1 MAGCWPESCPI
12 PPSVSR
18 PGCRTTSSVRQPD
31 RCRKLLRKGATAMQ
45 FDMSAAQGA
54 SMIIPTVIESG
65 SRGERAYDLFSRLL
79 RERIILV
86 TGPVTDEL
94 AGLIVAELLFLEAEN
109 KERDINMYINSPG
122 GVITAGLAIYDTM
135 RSIRAPIATT
145 CVGQAASFGT
155 ILLMAGDPGRR
166 FALPHARIH
175 IHQPLLQGGLG
186 GQVTD
191 IDIHARE
198 LLHIRDVM
206 NDIVALHT
214 GQPLERI
221 QRDTERD
228 FFMNAEAAKDYGIID
243 EVLSLEDWKARGE
256 RESAGSR

>member
-1 MAGCWPESCPI
+1 MQIDTRLEHSAS
-12 PPSVSR
+12 
-18 PGCRTTSSVRQPD
+18 
-31 RCRKLLRKGATAMQ
+31 LLV
-45 FDMSAAQGA
+45 
-54 SMIIPTVIESG
+54 PTVIENG

-86 TGPVTDEL
+86 NGPVEDQL
-94 AGLIVAELLFLEAEN
+94 ASLVVAELLFLASESPD
-109 KERDINMYINSPG
+109 RPINMYINSPG

-206 NDIVALHT
+206 NEIVALHT

-228 FFMNAEAAKDYGIID
+228 FFMNAEAARDYGIID

-256 RESAGSR
+256 RESAASR

>member
-1 MAGCWPESCPI
+1 MSDLQPI
-12 PPSVSR
+12 
-18 PGCRTTSSVRQPD
+18 
-31 RCRKLLRKGATAMQ
+31 
-45 FDMSAAQGA
+45 MSNA
-54 SMIIPTVIESG
+54 SLVIPTVIETSG
-65 SRGERAYDLFSRLL
+65 RGERAYDLFSRLL

-86 TGPVTDEL
+86 NGQIEDQL
-94 AGLIVAELLFLEAEN
+94 ASLVVAELLFLASEN
-109 KERDINMYINSPG
+109 SDREINMYINSPG

-166 FALPHARIH
+166 FALPHARVH
-175 IHQPLLQGGLG
+175 IHQPLISGGIG
-186 GQVTD
+186 GQATD

-198 LLHIRDVM
+198 ILHTREMI
-206 NDIVALHT
+206 NDIIVLHT

-228 FFMNAEAAKDYGIID
+228 YFMSAEAAKEYGIVD
-243 EVLSLEDWKARGE
+243 QVLPLEDWRGRAPAE
-256 RESAGSR
+256 AASKR